1 MQFIECGRE
10 ALLKPLSVVGGIIE
24 GRQTL
29 PILGNILVEKDG
41 QNLTFTTT
49 DLDIQIKTH
58 AAIGIGPEQLKVTI
72 PAAKFI
78 SILNALP
85 KTDKDLS
92 VVAEGKK
99 VILLADASRF
109 TFTQLNADEYPSLPA
124 IAEGRQFSLP
134 ASALKYLLQ
143 MVHFAMAQQDIRYYL
158 NGLLLVVDKNKV
170 RTVATDG
177 HRLACCDANCDIDFD
192 EPFDAILP
200 RKAVLQLMKLLPE
213 TDEPVAVEIGKD
225 LARFTFGDIEFLAK
239 LIDGKFPDYT
249 RVIPTNNDKMF
260 LVNREKLIG
269 ALRRAAILAN
279 EKFKGLRWLV
289 TQGHL
294 QIQSINSDME
304 EAVENIDID
313 YTGEDLDLG
322 FNVTYLL
329 DVLGNLRNSDV
340 RFSFSTSQAATLL
353 TMPESEQFR
362 YVLMPMRI

>member
-1 MQFIECGRE
+1 MC
-10 ALLKPLSVVGGIIE
+10 
-24 GRQTL
+24 
-29 PILGNILVEKDG
+29 
-41 QNLTFTTT
+41 
-49 DLDIQIKTH
+49 
-58 AAIGIGPEQLKVTI
+58 
-72 PAAKFI
+72 
-78 SILNALP
+78 
-85 KTDKDLS
+85 
-92 VVAEGKK
+92 
-99 VILLADASRF
+99 
-109 TFTQLNADEYPSLPA
+109 
-124 IAEGRQFSLP
+124 
-134 ASALKYLLQ
+134 
-143 MVHFAMAQQDIRYYL
+143 IR
-158 NGLLLVVDKNKV
+158 DS
-170 RTVATDG
+170 
-177 HRLACCDANCDIDFD
+177 RLACCDANCEINIDD
-192 EPFDAILP
+192 PFNAILP

-213 TDEPVAVEIGKD
+213 TDEPVNVEIGKD
-225 LARFTFGDIEFLAK
+225 QARFTFGDIEFLAK

-329 DVLGNLRNSDV
+329 DVLCNLRNSDV